1 MSGTIHIPDE
11 LTTALGTAMTQQ
23 HVDHLLSL
31 GVPAAVVDMCGT
43 VKIRPDGDLYQ
54 PDADGLE
61 AVVVPVFDG
70 DQTVDLLAFNLA
82 NPARWWTRTGAHWAL
97 GGDAL
102 DRLWLDDRLHIHR
115 MPINWLQAGAQ
126 PNAIVVLD
134 WRQAAAQLLAVPSI
148 IGDDYEHALEIE
160 QHLKA
165 TQTIPNIS
173 FPAEAR
179 TAA

>member
-1 MSGTIHIPDE
+1 MSRTVFILDE
-11 LTTALGTAMTQQ
+11 LMTALAAPSPAQMQELA
-23 HVDHLLSL
+23 DL
-31 GVPAAVVDMCGT
+31 GVAADTKYFVGVT
-43 VKIRPDGDLYQ
+43 KIRPSGSLYEPDSNGMSAWIVPCMDG
-54 PDADGLE
+54 ART
-61 AVVVPVFDG
+61 A
-70 DQTVDLLAFNLA
+70 DLLAFTTD
-82 NPARWWTRTGAHWAL
+82 PEQWWLRRGGCPFL

-102 DRLWLDDRLHIHR
+102 DRLWLDDSLHIHR